1 MPEGGTAGIFGLP
14 IRGLRALLRL
24 VMGIGKMN
32 AFLQPLHEPEAE
44 GRTFEVAQKLLS
56 FEVDTAGRERLEE
69 TDLSRGCVMVAN
81 HPRGIL
87 DVFSTGA
94 WFSANTPLPVKC
106 IGNRAIG
113 RFVPALKPYVVGVN
127 NMGVRGQERRAFN
140 REAFEEA
147 KSFLTQGG
155 ILGVC
160 PAGEVA
166 SFRFRSPE
174 GWFKRT
180 DHNWNPSFVR
190 IASELQL
197 PIVPIHISGSNRRIY
212 YVLRFFGRIFGRLAN
227 FRELVASTDQQILIS
242 VGEAIPHEDYKDL
255 SHEEVASRVR
265 KNLYAAVDEA

>member
-1 MPEGGTAGIFGLP
+1 MAWLKKMLGSV
-14 IRGLRALLRL
+14 LRA

-32 AFLQPLHEPEAE
+32 TFLAPLHDE
-44 GRTFEVAQKLLS
+44 GTEGETFEIAQKLFDL
-56 FEVDTAGRERLEE
+56 EVDTDNREHLEE

-87 DVFSTGA
+87 DVFATGA

-106 IGNRAIG
+106 IGNRAIV
-113 RFVPALKPYVVGVN
+113 RFVPALKPFVVGVN
-127 NMGVRGQERRAFN
+127 NMGFRGQERRDFN

-147 KSFLTQGG
+147 KAFLDTGG

-174 GWFKRT
+174 GWFKLT
-180 DHNWNPSFVR
+180 DHDWNPSFVR
-190 IASELQL
+190 IANETQL
-197 PIVPIHISGSNRRIY
+197 PIVPIHISGRNRKIY

-227 FRELVASTDQQILIS
+227 FRELVASTNERIVIS
-242 VGEAIPHEDYKDL
+242 VGQPLLFEEYGQL
-255 SHEEVASRVR
+255 SPDEVARRVR
-265 KNLYAAVDEA
+265 ENLYAAIEER